1 MYIIHISLKSD
12 KNIYSFYYRMS
23 LNIKNTCGVGA
34 HKGSYQ
40 GIKKETPQTAVSGY
54 AEKYVRVVH
63 VSRSELST
71 SQVSEM
77 RDAVATDLH

>member
-1 MYIIHISLKSD
+1 
-12 KNIYSFYYRMS
+12 MS
-23 LNIKNTCGVGA
+23 LNIKKHMRRRGPQRVLPRD
-34 HKGSYQ
+34 
-40 GIKKETPQTAVSGY
+40 KKETPQAAVSGY

>member
-1 MYIIHISLKSD
+1 M
-12 KNIYSFYYRMS
+12 RR
-23 LNIKNTCGVGA
+23 GA

-77 RDAVATDLH
+77 RDAVATDLQGISDMNIASTFLS